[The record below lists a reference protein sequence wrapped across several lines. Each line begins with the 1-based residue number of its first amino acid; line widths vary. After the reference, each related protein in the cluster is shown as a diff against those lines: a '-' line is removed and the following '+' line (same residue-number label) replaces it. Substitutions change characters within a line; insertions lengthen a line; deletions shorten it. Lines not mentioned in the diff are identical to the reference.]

1 MRTLKNNHRG
11 RRERGGSILKTNR
24 IFPPVLR
31 VLRGGSE
38 RGQSLIETALTLP
51 LLLLVS
57 VSIFEFGRAYQM
69 TQVLT
74 NAAREGARVA
84 VLPGSTSDQVKSR
97 VVAYLTAGQVPKAS
111 TASVVLAPNVPISIG
126 AGTAS
131 GSKVTVN
138 YPFSFMVLNPVARLI
153 VPGSSLGAPIT
164 MSASAEMRNE

>member
-11 RRERGGSILKTNR
+11 RRG
-24 IFPPVLR
+24 R

-57 VSIFEFGRAYQM
+57 VSIFEFGRACWM

-74 NAAREGARVA
+74 HAAREGARVA